1 MVLRLLYLVAL
12 SRQLLVKLSK
22 SQNIYKDAYILN
34 PIMNRK
40 AITPVI
46 AVVLLLMMTV
56 AAAGAAFFWMTTI
69 QSRIQ
74 GQIGTQ
80 VSTNTKQT
88 TTSLNVISLICNAS
102 SNSINMTLQNTGTS
116 TIENGTIAITI
127 IDDQDRVKTTV
138 ASNLNGNFDQ
148 NQIITIN
155 QTIGSNILVGNN
167 TYGVK
172 ITLPGGIDGTSDC
185 VAQD

>member
-1 MVLRLLYLVAL
+1 MF
-12 SRQLLVKLSK
+12 
-22 SQNIYKDAYILN
+22 
-34 PIMNRK
+34 NRK

-80 VSTNTKQT
+80 VSETTLT
-88 TTSLNVISLICNAS
+88 TTTTLNIVNVICNAS
-102 SNSINMTLQNTGTS
+102 PGMVNITIQNTGSNTIVSGTS
-116 TIENGTIAITI
+116 ALTITDT
-127 IDDQDRVKTTV
+127 QDRVLKTATTTSPSF
-138 ASNLNGNFDQ
+138 AQ
-148 NQIITIN
+148 NEIITIN
-155 QTIGSNILVGNN
+155 YTIGEGVITAGT

-172 ITLPGGIDGTSDC
+172 ITLPGGAEQTTDC
-185 VAQD
+185 IAQ